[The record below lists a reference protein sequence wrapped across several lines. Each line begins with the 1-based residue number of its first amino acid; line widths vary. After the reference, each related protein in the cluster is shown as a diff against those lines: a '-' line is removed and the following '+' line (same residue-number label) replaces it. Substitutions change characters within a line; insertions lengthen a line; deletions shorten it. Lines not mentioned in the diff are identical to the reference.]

1 MRMPAS
7 RIGSWSLGLML
18 ALGVALVAGPAA
30 ADDNRDRIA
39 EVGASVNTS
48 TKAEAVGTDV
58 VALPEYAALDA
69 PARTSASR
77 KGARAA
83 TAGAAANVEVANVL
97 SAGIDGA
104 AEAPVARK
112 AAATTKPRAAKK
124 KKKAT

>member
-1 MRMPAS
+1 MPGSRM
-7 RIGSWSLGLML
+7 GSWSLGSML
-18 ALGVALVAGPAA
+18 ALGIALMAGPAA
-30 ADDNRDRIA
+30 ADDKSDRIA

-48 TKAEAVGTDV
+48 TKAEVVGTDL

-69 PARTSASR
+69 PARASAGSR

-83 TAGAAANVEVANVL
+83 TAAAAPNVEVANVL

-104 AEAPVARK
+104 AEAAPIARK
-112 AAATTKPRAAKK
+112 ASATTKARAAKK